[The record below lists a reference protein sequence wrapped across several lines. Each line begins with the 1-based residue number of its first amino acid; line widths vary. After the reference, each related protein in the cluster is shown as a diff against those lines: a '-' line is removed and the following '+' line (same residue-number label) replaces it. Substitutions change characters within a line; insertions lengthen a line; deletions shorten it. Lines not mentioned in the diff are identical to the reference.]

1 MAGNGETRG
10 AARLMC
16 FARTLFAVAIG
27 CCAFL
32 IGPSAA
38 SAFVIFQSSTDGTS
52 DFVVFETEEHM
63 APGDT
68 DFDRDLYLRDRD
80 NTVEGG
86 TTELVTIGP
95 TGGNGD
101 FSNNF
106 LATSSDGLRV
116 YFSTNESLVSGDTDV
131 NIDVY
136 ERNAATDTTTL
147 ISTGPTDPGP
157 GAGGGDAREFVHLID
172 STGQVFFQ
180 TEARL
185 LNTDT
190 DLQEDVYV
198 FDADA
203 PAPLVHVSQ
212 GPGDTGT
219 QEVDFVGVSDSGQR
233 VFLQTDEPFVSFDGT
248 TDIYERNLSSSVTT
262 LVTPGTSVA
271 VGFHDNSAD
280 GTRVIFSS
288 TEAIPGAGTDTDT
301 GKRDLFQALGGVIT
315 LLSTGPG
322 PGAQAVLD
330 VNFQRASSDATKV
343 FFTTNAAM
351 VAGETDTVQ
360 DVYMRSGSTTT
371 LISAGTINGN
381 GLTGD
386 FVADFNDISTTGSFA
401 FFSTDEAMVL
411 GDGDSAKDIY
421 RTDTATGALT
431 RMSAGTND
439 QGAFDAR
446 FRAAIPDGSRVIL
459 ESQEQMTTDD
469 ADTAQDVFG
478 ASNGSSIFRASAGS
492 AGTFDGNGPF
502 SATFAGTTPGTNVFI
517 TTFERLSALDT
528 DNDQDLYV
536 GGFTAFR
543 LISVDSVAP
552 ETTITDPPNGS
563 VRSSRVD
570 LEFSSSD
577 PGSTFECSLD
587 GSSFATCASP
597 RSLALG
603 EGEHT
608 FAVRA
613 TDAPG
618 NVDPTPAEATF
629 TVDTVSPDVLITSG
643 PKAKTKKTKAKFKY
657 EADEGDVEFRCKL
670 DGGNYASCPAA
681 GMDFTGVSQGRHV
694 FRVRAVDEAGNTSDA
709 ARYVWTVS

>member
-1 MAGNGETRG
+1 MRG
-10 AARLMC
+10 KCGATGSGGLIRSPRRFFIVATC
-16 FARTLFAVAIG
+16 FGTL
-27 CCAFL
+27 L
-32 IGPSAA
+32 IGPPAA
-38 SAFVIFQSSTDGTS
+38 NGFVSFQSSTDGTS
-52 DFVVFETEEHM
+52 DFVVFQTNERM
-63 APGDT
+63 APADT
-68 DFDRDLYLRDRD
+68 DVESDLYLRDRD
-80 NTVEGG
+80 NTVDGG
-86 TTELVTIGP
+86 TTELITIGP
-95 TGGNGD
+95 TGGNSND
-101 FSNNF
+101 FFNF
-106 LATSSDGLRV
+106 WAATSADGLRV
-116 YFSTNESLVSGDTDV
+116 YFTTEESLVAADNDSAMD
-131 NIDVY
+131 IY
-136 ERNAATDTTTL
+136 ERNTATDTTTL
-147 ISTGPTDPGP
+147 VSTGPTDPGP
-157 GAGGGDAREFVHLID
+157 GAGGGDSRQFVHLID

-219 QEVDFVGVSDSGQR
+219 QQVDFVGVSDSGLR
-233 VFLQTDEPFVSFDGT
+233 VFLQTNEPFVSADGS

-262 LVTPGTSVA
+262 LVTPGTTA
-271 VGFHDNSAD
+271 PAGFHDNSAD

-288 TEAIPGAGTDTDT
+288 TEAIPGAGTDSDT

-315 LLSTGPG
+315 LLSTGAG
-322 PGAQAVLD
+322 PGAQAALD
-330 VNFQRASSDATKV
+330 VNFQKASSDATKV

-360 DVYMRSGSTTT
+360 DVYMRSGATTT

-386 FVADFNDISTTGSFA
+386 FAADFNDISTTGSFA
-401 FFSTDEAMVL
+401 FFSTDEAL
-411 GDGDSAKDIY
+411 LIGDGDSAKDVY
-421 RTDTATGALT
+421 RTDTASGALT
-431 RMSAGTND
+431 RMSAGAND
-439 QGAFDAR
+439 QGAFDVR

-478 ASNGSSIFRASAGS
+478 AGSSIFRASAGT
-492 AGTFDGNGPF
+492 AGTFGGNGPF
-502 SATFAGTTPGTNVFI
+502 SASFAGTTPGTNVFI
-517 TTFERLSALDT
+517 TTFEKLSALDT

-543 LISVDSVAP
+543 LISVDSLPP

-563 VRSSRVD
+563 IRTSRVE

-587 GSSFATCASP
+587 GSGFAACASP
-597 RSLALG
+597 RSLTLG

-618 NVDPTPAEATF
+618 NVDASPASTTF

-643 PKAKTKKTKAKFKY
+643 PKAKTSKTKAKFKY
-657 EADEGDVEFRCKL
+657 EADEGGVEFVCKL
-670 DGGNYASCPAA
+670 DGGNYTSCPAA
-681 GMDFTGVSQGRHV
+681 GKDFTGVSQGRHV
-694 FRVRAVDEAGNTSDA
+694 FRVRAVDEAGNTSAA
-709 ARYVWTVS
+709 ARHVWTVS